1 MTTSRCRKGTKNPGS
16 REQEQTWARIA
27 PDLSHTTVADQA
39 AVGVEQ
45 RAHQCDWQSEPRVAS
60 TNSCELYGHALR
72 GILTFSEWRGGASC
86 CWARRW
92 PSFSS
97 STLCF
102 SSSLRLRCD
111 KPSERAPV
119 HAHTALRAKPS
130 VFLLR
135 VYTHWG
141 SRRQVDT
148 YTFCTCTQTCACTC
162 THMTRAHTHTHA
174 HTHIHSP
181 RLSRASLSKPV
192 SVGGLRRSRVQ
203 TTRPQGPSLRRGDTR
218 KFCAAR
224 TNLAVSP

>member
-1 MTTSRCRKGTKNPGS
+1 VTTSRCRKGTKNPGS
-16 REQEQTWARIA
+16 REQEHTWARIA

-102 SSSLRLRCD
+102 SSSLRRRCD
-111 KPSERAPV
+111 KPSARAPV
-119 HAHTALRAKPS
+119 HAHTLRCAQSPAYFFS
-130 VFLLR
+130 G
-135 VYTHWG
+135 YTQTG
-141 SRRQVDT
+141 SRGTKWTHTHSAQVRKH
-148 YTFCTCTQTCACTC
+148 A
-162 THMTRAHTHTHA
+162 RAHTH
-174 HTHIHSP
+174 I
-181 RLSRASLSKPV
+181 
-192 SVGGLRRSRVQ
+192 
-203 TTRPQGPSLRRGDTR
+203 
-218 KFCAAR
+218 
-224 TNLAVSP
+224 